1 MTNMTIEKQKLNN
14 DSKIKSIVSNNKFMF
29 AWLLAFALSNV
40 FSGKVNEAFDE
51 TKFKTAQVLN
61 ANFLTDFPESKKEI
75 INKLVL
81 ENIKIHWDNIHSS
94 EFQLWL
100 YNLIKSERGITWMQ
114 LIQAFILGLLYGYAY
129 LKTVKKVKNWMP
141 IDQSSFLTF
150 SLTSWWMILV
160 NGFVPWSIVY
170 LESFLLAWYVVY
182 LDFRNQNKN
191 NNN

>member
-1 MTNMTIEKQKLNN
+1 MTLEKQKLNN
-14 DSKIKSIVSNNKFMF
+14 DSEIKSIVLNNKFLF
-29 AWLLAFALSNV
+29 AGLLAFALSNV
-40 FSGKVNEAFDE
+40 FSEKINEAFDE

-81 ENIKIHWDNIHSS
+81 ENIKIHWDNIHSN

-100 YNLIKSERGITWMQ
+100 YNLIKSEKGITWIQ

-182 LDFRNQNKN
+182 LDLKNQKS
-191 NNN
+191 